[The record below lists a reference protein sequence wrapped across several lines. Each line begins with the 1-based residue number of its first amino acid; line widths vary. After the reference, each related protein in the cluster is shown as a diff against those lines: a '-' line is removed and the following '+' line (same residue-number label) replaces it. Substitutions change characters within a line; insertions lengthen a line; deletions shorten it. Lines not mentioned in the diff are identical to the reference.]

1 VRSHL
6 IDTSILCEVLLRRD
20 STTAF
25 VRQLIL
31 SNTAAMSIVV
41 AGEALERVMGRNDYV
56 LLRQQLVQLLSV
68 VYPYSIDLAIM
79 ERYASLRRTLRPPY
93 GPGLIG
99 DIDSLIAAT
108 AIEHGLTLVTMDGDF
123 ARVPGLDLLLV
134 PRR

>member
-1 VRSHL
+1 
-6 IDTSILCEVLLRRD
+6 
-20 STTAF
+20 
-25 VRQLIL
+25 
-31 SNTAAMSIVV
+31 M
-41 AGEALERVMGRNDYV
+41 
-56 LLRQQLVQLLSV
+56 QLLNV

-79 ERYASLRRTLRPPY
+79 ERYASLRRALRPPY

>member
-1 VRSHL
+1 
-6 IDTSILCEVLLRRD
+6 
-20 STTAF
+20 
-25 VRQLIL
+25 
-31 SNTAAMSIVV
+31 M
-41 AGEALERVMGRNDYV
+41 
-56 LLRQQLVQLLSV
+56 QLLNV

-79 ERYASLRRTLRPPY
+79 ERHASLRPPY

-108 AIEHGLTLVTMDGDF
+108 AIEHGMTLVTMDGDF

>member
-1 VRSHL
+1 MRSHL

-31 SNTAAMSIVV
+31 SNTAATSIVV

-56 LLRQQLVQLLSV
+56 LLRQQLVQLLNV

-79 ERYASLRRTLRPPY
+79 ERYASLRRALRPPY

>member
-1 VRSHL
+1 MRSHL

-31 SNTAAMSIVV
+31 SNTAATSIVV

-56 LLRQQLVQLLSV
+56 LLRQQLVKLLNV

-79 ERYASLRRTLRPPY
+79 ERYASLRRTLRPP
-93 GPGLIG
+93 
-99 DIDSLIAAT
+99 T
-108 AIEHGLTLVTMDGDF
+108 
-123 ARVPGLDLLLV
+123 VPA
-134 PRR
+134 

>member
-1 VRSHL
+1 MRSHL

-31 SNTAAMSIVV
+31 SNTAATSIVV

-56 LLRQQLVQLLSV
+56 LLRQQLVQLLNV

-79 ERYASLRRTLRPPY
+79 ERYASLRRTRRPPY

>member
-1 VRSHL
+1 MRSHL
-6 IDTSILCEVLLRRD
+6 IDTSILCEALLRRD
-20 STTAF
+20 STTAV
-25 VRQLIL
+25 VRQVIL
-31 SNTAAMSIVV
+31 SNTAATSIVV

>member
-1 VRSHL
+1 MRSHL

-25 VRQLIL
+25 VRQLFL
-31 SNTAAMSIVV
+31 SNTAATSIVV

-56 LLRQQLVQLLSV
+56 LLRQQLVPLLNV
-68 VYPYSIDLAIM
+68 VYPYSIDLAIT
-79 ERYASLRRTLRPPY
+79 ERYATLRRTLRPPY

>member
-31 SNTAAMSIVV
+31 SNTAATSIVV

-56 LLRQQLVQLLSV
+56 LLRQQLVQLLNV

-79 ERYASLRRTLRPPY
+79 ERYASIRRTLRPPY